1 MWKSISRENIR
12 LPLLWYNTF
21 GVATNRISFEK
32 PARYCIPK
40 HLNAKGT
47 AAGGSHSFIMFMKKL
62 FAFIAL
68 LILMIISEYFLLN
81 ELFSHRR
88 VTVLLLSL
96 VGTVI
101 FLFAVVRF
109 FKKYILAAKQS

>member
-1 MWKSISRENIR
+1 MQRER
-12 LPLLWYNTF
+12 LL
-21 GVATNRISFEK
+21 
-32 PARYCIPK
+32 
-40 HLNAKGT
+40 
-47 AAGGSHSFIMFMKKL
+47 GGGHSFIMFMKKL

-88 VTVLLLSL
+88 FTVLLLSL

-101 FLFAVVRF
+101 FLFAVIRF